1 MNEQNTER
9 DAGVAMS
16 LSKGHDAEKAARAIE
31 ADALR
36 EAADGLYLSRPGQH
50 NEGAKDWLHRR
61 ANLLDPR
68 TRDTVCHHGNPKAS
82 ACGYCETDLPYPP
95 GEGGAE

>member
-1 MNEQNTER
+1 MPDIES
-9 DAGVAMS
+9 G
-16 LSKGHDAEKAARAIE
+16 ARAIE

-61 ANLLDPR
+61 ANLIDPR
-68 TRDTVCHHGNPKAS
+68 TRDSVCEHGNPKS
-82 ACGYCETDLPYPP
+82 GDCGYCDDWTRATSP
-95 GEGGAE
+95 GVTP